1 MNGRVSV
8 KVVNSGLFRG
18 KNKNGKVG
26 SKSFKYF
33 WSTWHY
39 YTFFSYIFSE
49 NRFTRFIESSHPF
62 CIIKVKKLWKFGFLG
77 CFSKAK
83 TEECDQKNWDFSD
96 KVGMIMV
103 VSVTYFLE
111 KSAHVSLKVATDDSF
126 RDKKTMKN

>member
-18 KNKNGKVG
+18 KNKNGKVE
-26 SKSFKYF
+26 SKILKYF

-62 CIIKVKKLWKFGFLG
+62 YILKVKKLWNFGFLG
-77 CFSKAK
+77 CFCKAK
-83 TEECDQKNWDFSD
+83 TEERDQKIWSFSD
-96 KVGMIMV
+96 KFEIIMPG
-103 VSVTYFLE
+103 SDTYFLE
-111 KSAHVSLKVATDDSF
+111 VSAHVSLKIATDDSL
-126 RDKKTMKN
+126 RNKGTL